1 MIEFAYSLKS
11 DAKKAFDEIRSK
23 SGNLYFKPNLAVVYL
38 TENLQKDAKVFKF
51 DFNTLCIP
59 VEGFITPQRVWTRGC
74 LCMFMDIDYSLNV
87 LKGSINEVVE
97 QLRNAEKGE
106 FNLLVYPLFYV
117 ESYRSSIGKYL
128 KLKLTS
134 DIETASQI
142 YGEMIYPMNTMLRPF
157 RDESKEAVSL
167 NIFSLKLGFGKPQ
180 IFLNGEKLG
189 RGVVHISFSKRFDAS
204 FTDYLP
210 ERGRDLEETKEILK
224 GEFHFVEEVELKKSS
239 LAIGELNGQTVRDY
253 LRKYRVKT
261 RDNLE
266 KDIERGDFFGATPY
280 ILLLLSRETCGSA
293 ALGLMDYNLKFY
305 PSLFDLNVF
314 EDRGIFSGEILKS
327 GLERI
332 KSEIKNLKSGFVF
345 FDQNLMLMFEEKL
358 VRAFKDYSG
367 YGIITSFPSFSGSL
381 NKRFMSEIEPNIFTN
396 STLSTVFVDLPDQR
410 K

>member
-167 NIFSLKLGFGKPQ
+167 NIFPLKLGFGKPQ

-189 RGVVHISFSKRFDAS
+189 RRCCSHLI
-204 FTDYLP
+204 
-210 ERGRDLEETKEILK
+210 
-224 GEFHFVEEVELKKSS
+224 
-239 LAIGELNGQTVRDY
+239 
-253 LRKYRVKT
+253 
-261 RDNLE
+261 
-266 KDIERGDFFGATPY
+266 
-280 ILLLLSRETCGSA
+280 
-293 ALGLMDYNLKFY
+293 
-305 PSLFDLNVF
+305 
-314 EDRGIFSGEILKS
+314 
-327 GLERI
+327 
-332 KSEIKNLKSGFVF
+332 
-345 FDQNLMLMFEEKL
+345 
-358 VRAFKDYSG
+358 
-367 YGIITSFPSFSGSL
+367 
-381 NKRFMSEIEPNIFTN
+381 
-396 STLSTVFVDLPDQR
+396 
-410 K
+410 